1 MLVELFS
8 ARLLSVIP
16 NMSCSRIQKP
26 DSDGGSLC

>member
-16 NMSCSRIQKP
+16 NMSCRIQKP
-26 DSDGGSLC
+26 DRDGGSLC